1 MTPEPDQLTDEE
13 QKARSR
19 SAIDRALRAL
29 LVDDVHIEIDPAT
42 GDVAKDGGQTPSLT
56 DDKDV
61 NTIG

>member
-13 QKARSR
+13 QRARSR

-29 LVDDVHIEIDPAT
+29 LVDDLHIEIDPAT
-42 GDVAKDGGQTPSLT
+42 GHVATDDGRTPSLT